1 MSRQEDGGMQFHDRP
16 RACDARAG
24 LETLRTALRACGVLL
39 LAISAAACGAGSDP
53 ASPPDEARSSQATLT
68 LQPYFGE
75 LKTVRIR
82 AGQTSLTMLFDT
94 GGGATLVTPDVAGR
108 LGCRP
113 FGRDVGRRMSGEQV
127 EFRQCEAFD
136 LSAGDWRR
144 PAAPVG
150 VLDVNALLP
159 PELPRL
165 DGVLALDA
173 FKGGVITLD
182 WAAGLVTVHGRNAAE
197 AVLRQH
203 GLPVRIATGDN
214 GRFFS
219 AFVPVAA
226 TRGRLWFLLDS
237 GNIAGTL
244 VAQHVVRERLLTIG
258 SEGDISLRVGPRP
271 AFAARAA
278 TADLV
283 IDGALGTAFLMRGP
297 VALDLRARLSA
308 P

>member
-1 MSRQEDGGMQFHDRP
+1 M
-16 RACDARAG
+16 
-24 LETLRTALRACGVLL
+24 RTALRAVGVLL
-39 LAISAAACGAGSDP
+39 LAISAAACGVGPGP
-53 ASPPDEARSSQATLT
+53 ASPPAEARSSQATLT
-68 LQPYFGE
+68 LQPYFRE
-75 LKTVRIR
+75 LKTVRVR
-82 AGQTSLTMLFDT
+82 AGQASLTMLFDT
-94 GGGATLVTPDVAGR
+94 GGGATLVTPGVADR

-127 EFRQCEAFD
+127 EFRQCESLD
-136 LSAGDWRR
+136 LSSGDWRR

-159 PELPRL
+159 SELPRL

-173 FKGGVITLD
+173 FEGEVITLD
-182 WAAGLVTVHGRNAAE
+182 WAAGLVTLHARETADAA
-197 AVLRQH
+197 LRQY

-244 VAQHVVRERLLTIG
+244 VAQHVVRERLLTIESG
-258 SEGDISLRVGPRP
+258 GDLSLSVGPRP
-271 AFAARAA
+271 AFAVRAT

-297 VALDLRARLSA
+297 VALDLRARLYA

>member
-1 MSRQEDGGMQFHDRP
+1 MQFRDRQ

-24 LETLRTALRACGVLL
+24 LATTRTALRASGVLL
-39 LAISAAACGAGSDP
+39 LAMSAAACSVGSDR
-53 ASPPDEARSSQATLT
+53 ASPPGEARSSQATLT
-68 LQPYFGE
+68 LQPYFRE

-82 AGQTSLTMLFDT
+82 AGQTFLTMLFDT

-113 FGRDVGRRMSGEQV
+113 FGRDVGHRMSGEQV

-165 DGVLALDA
+165 DGVVALDA
-173 FKGGVITLD
+173 FNGEVVTLD
-182 WAAGLVTVHGRNAAE
+182 WPAGLVTVHARDVADTA
-197 AVLRQH
+197 LRQH

-226 TRGRLWFLLDS
+226 TRGHLWFLLDS

-244 VAQHVVRERLLTIG
+244 VAQHVVREGLLTTG
-258 SEGDISLRVGPRP
+258 SGGDMSLSVGPRP

-283 IDGALGTAFLMRGP
+283 IDGALGTAFLMRGAA
-297 VALDLRARLSA
+297 ALDLRARPSV

>member
-1 MSRQEDGGMQFHDRP
+1 MSTLAWRAWRRWTSAAGMRP
-16 RACDARAG
+16 FWRRVPLRASG
-24 LETLRTALRACGVLL
+24 ALLLAMSAACGV
-39 LAISAAACGAGSDP
+39 GPNP
-53 ASPPDEARSSQATLT
+53 ASPPGAARSSPATLT
-68 LQPYFGE
+68 LQPYFRE

-94 GGGATLVTPDVAGR
+94 GGGATLVTPDVARR

-144 PAAPVG
+144 PAAAVG

-159 PELPRL
+159 PELPKL

-173 FKGGVITLD
+173 FNGDVITLD
-182 WAAGLVTVHGRNAAE
+182 WAAGLVTVHARDTAD

-226 TRGRLWFLLDS
+226 TRGQLWFLLDS

-244 VAQHVVRERLLTIG
+244 VAQHVVREGLLTIG
-258 SEGDISLRVGPRP
+258 SGGDISLSVGPRP
-271 AFAARAA
+271 AFATRTA

-297 VALDLRARLSA
+297 VTLDLRARPSA

>member
-1 MSRQEDGGMQFHDRP
+1 MS
-16 RACDARAG
+16 
-24 LETLRTALRACGVLL
+24 TALRASGVVLL
-39 LAISAAACGAGSDP
+39 ALSAAACGVGPDP
-53 ASPPDEARSSQATLT
+53 ASPPGDARSSPATLT
-68 LQPYFGE
+68 LQPYVRE
-75 LKTVRIR
+75 LKTLRIR
-82 AGQTSLTMLFDT
+82 AGQTSLTLLFDT
-94 GGGATLVTPDVAGR
+94 GGGATLVTPDVAAR

-113 FGRDVGRRMSGEQV
+113 FGRDVGHRMSGEQV

-136 LSAGDWRR
+136 LSAGNWSR

-173 FKGGVITLD
+173 FEGDVITLD
-182 WAAGLVTVHGRNAAE
+182 WAAGHLTVHAREAAD
-197 AVLRQH
+197 AALHQH

-226 TRGRLWFLLDS
+226 TRGQLWFLLDS

-244 VAQHVVRERLLTIG
+244 VAHHVVREGLLTTG
-258 SEGDISLRVGPRP
+258 SGGDLSLSVGPRP
-271 AFAARAA
+271 AFAARAT

-297 VALDLRARLSA
+297 VALDLRARLYT